1 MSVEDK
7 TEQKISIA
15 ISPFKLNKGKPK
27 DFTKLDES
35 FYKLPQQGGDL
46 CLTGPIHD
54 FFKTFA

>member
-1 MSVEDK
+1 MSVKDK

-15 ISPFKLNKGKPK
+15 ISPFRLNKGKPK

-46 CLTGPIHD
+46 CSS
-54 FFKTFA
+54 